1 MAGMLIDRSTI
12 LDELKKEIIA
22 FEKTHG
28 ISLEPI
34 LKSIKINQ
42 IVQSDIDR
50 FQKILSEVNQDFFVN
65 LSIAHSNLS
74 AHERRLAALIKL
86 GWASNQIASLEH
98 TSSSTIRTRK
108 SRLKRKLGVDNLERY
123 LASF

>member
-1 MAGMLIDRSTI
+1 M
-12 LDELKKEIIA
+12 
-22 FEKTHG
+22 
-28 ISLEPI
+28 
-34 LKSIKINQ
+34 KSIKINQ